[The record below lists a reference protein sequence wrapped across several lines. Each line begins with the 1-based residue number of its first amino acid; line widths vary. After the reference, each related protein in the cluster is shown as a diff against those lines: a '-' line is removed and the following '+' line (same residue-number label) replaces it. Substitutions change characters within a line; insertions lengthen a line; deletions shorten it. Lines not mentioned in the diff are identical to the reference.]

1 MGPGHRLGSEA
12 SDFDRQV
19 PRQPQWNSATQTKG
33 ELTTV
38 ADRPTRDTR
47 QVMRKYPESSRT
59 GRREVLGGTSSTVGI
74 PSTIGWLTA
83 FSVTEGLTKRQAV
96 SVLKKTAS
104 AERERAK
111 RQGR

>member
-19 PRQPQWNSATQTKG
+19 PRQRQWNSATQTKG

-47 QVMRKYPESSRT
+47 QVMRKDLESSHT
-59 GRREVLGGTSSTVGI
+59 PVGVKSSAGRVVRLDFRRRFGGSR
-74 PSTIGWLTA
+74 P
-83 FSVTEGLTKRQAV
+83 FSVMG
-96 SVLKKTAS
+96 KTAS
-104 AERERAK
+104 LHRCADWS
-111 RQGR
+111 

>member
-19 PRQPQWNSATQTKG
+19 PRQRQRNSATQTKG

-47 QVMRKYPESSRT
+47 QVMRKYPESSHAPVGVKSSA
-59 GRREVLGGTSSTVGI
+59 GRVVRLEFRRRLGGSR
-74 PSTIGWLTA
+74 PSRLWR
-83 FSVTEGLTKRQAV
+83 GLTWRD
-96 SVLKKTAS
+96 
-104 AERERAK
+104 
-111 RQGR
+111 